1 MLGCMVSSSSS
12 ISVKAAAHLSPLI
25 DYADLEANLLIANDP
40 YHGVTVQK
48 GRLVLPDGPGLGVHA
63 VMTFPVPSQKSEQ
76 LTKAMMRLVI
86 GGFAVLIAVLS
97 CTNVALTQVPAAAIG
112 TLFSKFV
119 SAHDPGCAVLVI
131 KDGQPVF
138 RQGYGLT
145 DLRTLQ
151 KIGPETNF
159 RLASLTK
166 QFTATA
172 VMLLVHDGKLRYEDR
187 LTDVIPDLPAYAKT
201 ITIRQLLNHTAG
213 LADYEDIMAKEYAG
227 IADDKIP
234 QIRDAGVLDLLKRQ
248 TSTKFKPGTRWEYS
262 NSGYVVLAMVVEK
275 RSGMS
280 FGDFLRQRIFT
291 PLGTTGTIAYEKGRN
306 EVTHRAYGH
315 TRTSAGWSETD
326 QSSTSATLGDGG
338 VYTSL
343 DDLEKWDGALAH
355 HTLLTAKEME
365 PALTPATAANGA
377 PLQQSD
383 GSLAPLYGFGW
394 FLNPYRGHRRYAHYG
409 ETVGF
414 RTAIQRFPDDRLTVI
429 VLANRAEVDAPA
441 LAESVAALYFRKR

>member
-1 MLGCMVSSSSS
+1 
-12 ISVKAAAHLSPLI
+12 
-25 DYADLEANLLIANDP
+25 
-40 YHGVTVQK
+40 
-48 GRLVLPDGPGLGVHA
+48 
-63 VMTFPVPSQKSEQ
+63 
-76 LTKAMMRLVI
+76 MMRLVI
-86 GGFAVLIAVLS
+86 GGVIGGFVVLVTLLS
-97 CTNVALTQVPAAAIG
+97 WPNAASAGVSAAAIDS
-112 TLFSKFV
+112 LFSKFV

-131 KDGQPVF
+131 KDGHPVF
-138 RQGYGLT
+138 RRGYGVA

-166 QFTATA
+166 QFTAMA
-172 VMLLVHDGKLRYEDR
+172 VMLLVHDGKLQYEDR
-187 LTDVIPDLPAYAKT
+187 LTDVFPDFPAYGKA
-201 ITIRQLLNHTAG
+201 ITIRQLLHHTSG
-213 LADYEDIMAKEYAG
+213 LVDYEDIMAKQYAG
-227 IADDKIP
+227 ISDDKIP

-291 PLGTTGTIAYEKGRN
+291 PLGMAGTIAYEKGRN

-414 RTAIQRFPDDRLTVI
+414 RTAIQHFPDDRLTVI

-441 LAESVAALYFRKR
+441 LAESVADLYFLKR